1 MLPKEQRLAVVTA
14 NKLNFMVALE
24 WMVILLFFPAAI
36 ALLAS
41 AEKVFLSV
49 AAAPESRGM
58 NNESVVAVLCHFL
71 I

>member
-1 MLPKEQRLAVVTA
+1 
-14 NKLNFMVALE
+14 MVALE